1 MLIHRPLALIQ
12 QGLDGIQVL
21 GVRVQPGFDRG
32 LWQRDDAAVVAGRGH
47 LRRRLEQRSHDSRI
61 KVPKA
66 MVGQARDLLGV
77 GLPILLTE

>member
-1 MLIHRPLALIQ
+1 
-12 QGLDGIQVL
+12 
-21 GVRVQPGFDRG
+21 
-32 LWQRDDAAVVAGRGH
+32 VAGRGH